1 MAHLSAYLDTRKV
14 SQGQMEGRGRRRG
27 LWIDAY
33 GLRKACK
40 ASGMTQVQVT
50 KAIDVSQNRV
60 SRMESG
66 DMGATGIGSS
76 RRYIAVL
83 GGSLMLATRLPSGD
97 IKFAEGMRTQAQ
109 WRGPTARATPTLPW
123 THRMRGPTAGPPRNM
138 AEPPPPQRS
147 RVGPHHVRERPVAIH
162 QIVPHAKP
170 LSLPEQV
177 PVLIS
182 AKGD

>member
-1 MAHLSAYLDTRKV
+1 MTR
-14 SQGQMEGRGRRRG
+14 
-27 LWIDAY
+27 
-33 GLRKACK
+33 
-40 ASGMTQVQVT
+40 TQVS
-50 KAIDVSQNRV
+50 KAIGVSQNRV

-66 DMGATGIGSS
+66 DVGAMSIDFL
-76 RRYIAVL
+76 RRYITVL
-83 GGSLMLATRLPSGD
+83 GGSLPLAARLPSGD
-97 IKFAEGMRTQAQ
+97 IKLAEGMRTQAQ
-109 WRGPTARATPTLPW
+109 WRGPTACATPTLLW

-147 RVGPHHVRERPVAIH
+147 RVGSHHVRERPVAIH